1 MMTSFQVHIIA
12 IALVTSLA
20 CVLPGIFLVLRG
32 VALMS
37 DAISHAVLLGIV
49 LLFFVVKNLHSPL
62 LLVGAALS
70 GVAMVA
76 VTELLISTKKLKKD
90 AAIGLV
96 FPLFFSVAIILIA
109 QYAQSVHLDTDM
121 VLLGQLV
128 FAPLQRL
135 VIFGID
141 CGPTAL
147 WLVSG
152 VALLNFLFV
161 VVHYQQ
167 LRLII
172 FDETQ
177 AIMMGCKPQRLYYAL
192 LFLTSITA
200 VAAFEVVGAIVVVAL
215 MITPA
220 ATGFLLSR
228 SLVPMIAYSVFFAL
242 LSAYWGYV
250 GAWLYDVSVAGSIA
264 TMSGVFFVVV
274 LATIKHKFVHSH

>member
-1 MMTSFQVHIIA
+1 MTSF
-12 IALVTSLA
+12 A

-49 LLFFVVKNLHSPL
+49 IFFFIVKNLHSPL
-62 LLVGAALS
+62 LLIGAALS

-96 FPLFFSVAIILIA
+96 FPLFFSVAVILIA

-135 VIFGID
+135 MLFGVD

-152 VALLNFLFV
+152 VALLNVLFV
-161 VVHYQQ
+161 IFYYQQ
-167 LRLII
+167 LRLAI

-177 AIMMGCKPQRLYYAL
+177 AIMMGYKPQRLYYAL
-192 LFLTSITA
+192 LLLTSITA
-200 VAAFEVVGAIVVVAL
+200 VASFEVVGAIVVVAL

-228 SLVPMIAYSVFFAL
+228 SLVHMVGYSIFFAL

-250 GAWLYDVSVAGSIA
+250 GAWLCDVSVAGSIA
-264 TMSGVFFVVV
+264 TMSGVLFVIV
-274 LATIKHKFVHSH
+274 LFTTTIKKTQYSQ